1 MIDAVVYIDMASYS
15 IKDIEHLSGIKA
27 HTLRIWEKRY
37 NILDPK
43 RTSTNIRYYDDED
56 LKKILNIS
64 ILNRNGYKI
73 STIASLPNYRLG
85 EEILN
90 ITQNNGSIDGQIE
103 SLIMAMVDFDEHR
116 FEKAFNK
123 SLMSIGFEETIL
135 KLIYPFF
142 EKIGILWQTGNV
154 NPAQEH
160 FVSNLIRQKLIVA
173 IDDLSG
179 YPLVN
184 PKNFL
189 LFLPEDEW
197 HEIGLLFYSYLIRK
211 NGHKV
216 IYLGTSVPLDSVL
229 EMEKYIPVSYLVTT
243 VKTTKTAQE
252 AKNYL
257 YTISSFFS
265 DKKIFLLGSQLVHGF
280 PELPKNIITP
290 SSLEDF
296 KVKVKSSIR

>member
-1 MIDAVVYIDMASYS
+1 MASYS

-37 NILDPK
+37 NILEPK
-43 RTSTNIRYYDDED
+43 RTLTNIRYYDDED

-64 ILNRNGYKI
+64 VLNRNGYKI

-85 EEILN
+85 EEILQ
-90 ITQNNGSIDGQIE
+90 ITQNSGTIDGQIE
-103 SLIMAMVDFDEHR
+103 NLIMAMVDFDENR
-116 FEKAFNK
+116 FEKVFNK

-173 IDDLSG
+173 IDDLST
-179 YPLVN
+179 YPLSN
-184 PKNFL
+184 NETFL

-211 NGHKV
+211 NGYKV

-229 EMEKYIPVSYLVTT
+229 EIEKYISVNYLVTT
-243 VKTTKTAQE
+243 VKTSKTAFEIQS
-252 AKNYL
+252 YL
-257 YTISSFFS
+257 QTISTFFD
-265 DKKIFLLGSQLVHGF
+265 DKRIYLLGSQLIQDM
-280 PELPKNIITP
+280 PKLPSNIITP
-290 SSLEDF
+290 ESLADF
-296 KVKVKSSIR
+296 KAKIKSPIR